1 MTTHPRLEYALGRSQ
16 TTGQDR
22 RIGDWF
28 QETARMSDRADAHDQ
43 QVYQIRVQGRLDKRR
58 SDWFEGMAMGLERA
72 SDDTLITTLTG
83 PVADQARLRGILSK
97 LWDLNL
103 TLVSV
108 TCDGHTGIE
117 APEAGPEHDGA
128 ER

>member
-1 MTTHPRLEYALGRSQ
+1 MG
-16 TTGQDR
+16 DR
-22 RIGDWF
+22 
-28 QETARMSDRADAHDQ
+28 TDAHHQ

-58 SDWFEGMAMGLERA
+58 LDWFEGMTMGIEKA

-103 TLVSV
+103 TLISV
-108 TCDGHTGIE
+108 TCDEFIGDECRGSTM
-117 APEAGPEHDGA
+117 
-128 ER
+128 

>member
-1 MTTHPRLEYALGRSQ
+1 MNDGT
-16 TTGQDR
+16 
-22 RIGDWF
+22 
-28 QETARMSDRADAHDQ
+28 DAHHQ
-43 QVYQIRVQGRLDKRR
+43 QIYQIRVQGRLDKRR

-72 SDDTLITTLTG
+72 SDDTLITTLAG

-103 TLVSV
+103 TLISV
-108 TCDGHTGIE
+108 IRIE
-117 APEAGPEHDGA
+117 MPKAEPEHDKA

>member
-1 MTTHPRLEYALGRSQ
+1 
-16 TTGQDR
+16 
-22 RIGDWF
+22 
-28 QETARMSDRADAHDQ
+28 MSDGTDAHDQ

-58 SDWFEGMAMGLERA
+58 SNWFEGMTLAFERT

-83 PVADQARLRGILSK
+83 AVPDQARLRGILSK
-97 LWDLNL
+97 LWDMNL

-108 TCDGHTGIE
+108 TCGGYIGTKTRE
-117 APEAGPEHDGA
+117 A

>member
-1 MTTHPRLEYALGRSQ
+1 
-16 TTGQDR
+16 
-22 RIGDWF
+22 
-28 QETARMSDRADAHDQ
+28 MSDRTDAPHH

-58 SDWFEGMAMGLERA
+58 SGWFEGMTMGLERA

-108 TCDGHTGIE
+108 TRIGMGETKQE
-117 APEAGPEHDGA
+117 QNRV